1 MQPIPTLLL
10 RPGWRMTAWG
20 ELFTCMPL
28 WKIDQ
33 TSRLLKSCFA
43 PLWPTSSS
51 TIPVCHSVSVPFV
64 LWRSKDQ
71 TRGSHVEKCPSY
83 PWVHNPHAEA
93 VLVLLSAGAVP
104 PRRGSR
110 RHSGEYVTFLFF
122 FLILSLFNFSFLFF
136 FVSIFFLFVF
146 HVAGSAFFCFPFL
159 LLFSFL
165 YFPLRLYFYFYLHFF
180 FVLSDYYYYI
190 NFHFMFLLFIFFF
203 SFLSVLTF
211 YF

>member
-1 MQPIPTLLL
+1 
-10 RPGWRMTAWG
+10 
-20 ELFTCMPL
+20 MPL

-33 TSRLLKSCFA
+33 TSRPLKSCFA

-71 TRGSHVEKCPSY
+71 TRRSHVEKCPSY

-122 FLILSLFNFSFLFF
+122 FLSFLYLT
-136 FVSIFFLFVF
+136 FLF
-146 HVAGSAFFCFPFL
+146 
-159 LLFSFL
+159 FSFL
-165 YFPLRLYFYFYLHFF
+165 Y
-180 FVLSDYYYYI
+180 
-190 NFHFMFLLFIFFF
+190 LFFFF
-203 SFLSVLTF
+203 SCFMSRDRLSFVFHFCYCSHFFIFLFVYIFIFIYISFLF
-211 YF
+211 